1 MIAVVKA
8 RPLGAWWNTAKGF
21 SVRGFVWAAI
31 ATLCS
36 SSARTAIA
44 GSATAARPAVGQ
56 RGSGNAVK
64 PTAAIKAAQKADWIT
79 ATGNATTAS
88 ARPKPT

>member
-1 MIAVVKA
+1 MIAVVKV
-8 RPLGAWWNTAKGF
+8 RPLGAWWNTAKRF

-36 SSARTAIA
+36 SSVRIAIA
-44 GSATAARPAVGQ
+44 DSAIAARHVVRQ

-64 PTAAIKAAQKADWIT
+64 PTAAIQTAQKANWT
-79 ATGNATTAS
+79 TGTGNATTDS
-88 ARPKPT
+88 ARPRPV